1 MEVTINIDAGGT
13 FTDGFFSLGD
23 RTETAKVPTTAHD
36 LTVCFLDC
44 IERGAEKL
52 GWDPGELLERAEMV
66 RFSTTVGTNT
76 VLEKT
81 GPKLGVL
88 VTAGHASDCYAGNAK
103 TVTDGLVPPA
113 LVRGIDE
120 ATTFEGEVRAEP
132 DPDEV
137 AAAVKGLQEAG
148 ARHIVIALANAHANP
163 ANERRVKAI
172 IEAEYPRHY
181 LGALPTTASF
191 ELTARLDDARRLNTA
206 VINAYIHRPMKSAL
220 YKAEDRIRADG
231 HDRPLF
237 VGHSNAG
244 VARVAKSIAINTHN
258 SGPAAGVVGA
268 RALAELYDT
277 DLVAADMGGT
287 SIDISVVR
295 DGQATVDL
303 TPTID
308 GLETAIPA
316 IDSPTS
322 GAGGGSIANVDEGLS
337 VGPESAGANPGPA
350 CFGRG
355 GEAATV
361 TDADVVRG
369 VINPDYFLGGRYPL
383 APDRAVA
390 AIDDDVAAPLGIDPA
405 MAAHRVAERVQANIA
420 DGIREVAPDVKTIVA
435 FGGAGGVHV
444 AGFAD
449 ALDVDR
455 VVLTPY
461 SSVFSAF
468 GESLMD
474 VRHTYAEFV
483 GDPSAEAIEA
493 QLDEL
498 LREARRDLRA
508 EGFAR
513 EEIAIEVDLLI
524 PDGAGYRVEAFE
536 YAPDAG
542 DLELPG
548 GRDGS
553 CVRLHAS
560 GPAPKPAFEPA
571 ELDGEDPSDAR
582 EDTRSVFWGDGYL
595 ETPTYR
601 HGALDPNNVVGGP
614 AVVEAVDTTIAVPPG
629 RRYRID
635 RYGHGILERA

>member
-13 FTDGFFSLGD
+13 FTDGFFSLGE
-23 RTETAKVPTTAHD
+23 RTETAKVPTTEHD

-52 GWDPGELLERAEMV
+52 ELDPGDLLERAGMV

-88 VTAGHASDCYAGNAK
+88 VTAGHKSDCYSGNGK
-103 TVTDGLVPPA
+103 TITDGLVPPE

-120 ATTFEGEVRAEP
+120 ETTTAGEVVAEP
-132 DPDEV
+132 DPEEV
-137 AAAVKGLQEAG
+137 TASVKQVQEGG
-148 ARHIVIALANAHANP
+148 ARQIVIALANAHANP
-163 ANERRVKAI
+163 ANERRVKEI
-172 IEAEYPRHY
+172 IEAEYPTHY

-191 ELTARLDDARRLNTA
+191 ELTARPDDARRLNTA
-206 VINAYIHRPMKSAL
+206 VIDAYIHRPMKSAL

-237 VGHSNAG
+237 VGHSSAG
-244 VARVAKSIAINTHN
+244 VARVAKSVAINTHN

-268 RALAELYDT
+268 QSLADLYET

-295 DGQATVDL
+295 DGQAAVEL

-308 GLETAIPA
+308 GLQTAVPAMETHNF
-316 IDSPTS
+316 
-322 GAGGGSIANVDEGLS
+322 GAGGGSIARGADGLS

-355 GEAATV
+355 GGHATV

-369 VINPDYFLGGRYPL
+369 VINPEFFLGGRYPL
-383 APDRAVA
+383 APERAQEAIEDHVA
-390 AIDDDVAAPLGIDPA
+390 EPLGIDPA
-405 MAAHRVAERVQANIA
+405 MAARRVAERVQANIA
-420 DGIREVAPDVKTIVA
+420 DGIREVAPDVDKIVA
-435 FGGAGGVHV
+435 FGGAGGVHA
-444 AGFAD
+444 AGFAE

-474 VRHTYAEFV
+474 VRHTYIEYV
-483 GDPSAEAIEA
+483 GDPTSEAIEA

-498 LREARRDLRA
+498 LAEAHRDLRA
-508 EGFAR
+508 EGFAP
-513 EEIAIEVDLLI
+513 EDIDITTDLLV
-524 PDGAGYRVEAFE
+524 PEGAGYRVETIE

-542 DLELPG
+542 ELEVSAVG
-548 GRDGS
+548 HTA
-553 CVRLHAS
+553 CVRLHAW
-560 GPAPKPAFEPA
+560 GPAPKPAFEAA
-571 ELDGEDPSDAR
+571 ELEGQDPSDAR
-582 EDTRSVFWGDGYL
+582 EDTRSVFWRDGYVD
-595 ETPTYR
+595 TPTYR
-601 HGALDPNNVVGGP
+601 HSALNPNNVVAGP
-614 AVVEAVDTTIAVPPG
+614 AVIEAIDTTIAVQPG

-635 RYGHGILERA
+635 RYGHGFLERS